1 MARRLSLLLLGTL
14 LMVAI
19 PPRTAQAAE
28 LKSIHTQKTKDVTVT
43 LANEAGQFK
52 VGKNDFVVEF
62 TAPTGGKPVDVGTVA
77 LDTAMPMPGMAPMLA
92 GATVTKDTQPGRYR
106 GTITFPDAGSRQVT
120 VRWDGP
126 AGKGT
131 TRFSVP
137 VR

>member
-1 MARRLSLLLLGTL
+1 MLAGGLY
-14 LMVAI
+14 
-19 PPRTAQAAE
+19 PAQAAE
-28 LKSIHTQKTKDVTVT
+28 LKSIHTQKTKEVTVT
-43 LANEAGQFK
+43 LANEAGQLR
-52 VGKNDFVVEF
+52 VGKNEFVLDF
-62 TAPTGGKPVDVGTVA
+62 TAPTGGKPIDVGTVA